1 MSSRPLVSSLAIA
14 AAVAVPVAD
23 AHTLSKAT
31 AKHAAT
37 KAGSALAR
45 AVDGAVVYDC
55 TRRSAHAFTC
65 RISAVSR
72 EGDVCVTV
80 VRVAYRNHR
89 SRTLSRRVLSGP
101 DCQPPELPGL

>member
-1 MSSRPLVSSLAIA
+1 LGTRRLVSSLAIA

-23 AHTLSKAT
+23 AHPLSKAT
-31 AKHAAT
+31 AKRGAT

-45 AVDGAVVYDC
+45 AVGGSAVYDC
-55 TRRSAHAFTC
+55 NRRSIHAFTC

-80 VRVAYRNHR
+80 VRVAYRDHS
-89 SRTLSRRVLSGP
+89 SRTLSRRVVSGP